1 MPNRGE
7 IWLVDLGLAAKVR
20 PCLIIST
27 PTQLQDRALVTVIT
41 HTTTPRGSQFEV
53 ALKVTFLRPGAFVVQ
68 NVVTIPEVKLI
79 RRLGLLTPQQMS
91 EVEAVIRLWLGL

>member
-7 IWLVDLGLAAKVR
+7 VWLVDLGLAAKVR
-20 PCLIIST
+20 PCLVINT
-27 PTQLQDRALVTVIT
+27 PAQLQDRALVTVIT

-53 ALKVTFLRPGAFVVQ
+53 ALKVPFLRAGAFVVQ